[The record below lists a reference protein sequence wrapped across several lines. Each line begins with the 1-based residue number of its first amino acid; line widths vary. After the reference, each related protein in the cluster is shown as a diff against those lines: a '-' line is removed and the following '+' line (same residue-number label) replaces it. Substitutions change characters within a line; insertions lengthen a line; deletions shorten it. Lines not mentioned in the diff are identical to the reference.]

1 MKLIKHIILSCTALL
16 FLQCTDLTE
25 EPYTFLSPNNYYKTG
40 EELETALTAVY
51 DGYQTGF
58 NGYYKYIMY
67 LEVMT
72 EFGSPAYA
80 KDNVH
85 LWNVWSDV
93 NNADVMVITNWDDA
107 YRIIN
112 QANLVLGRGED
123 IQMDED
129 LKLRYFAEARFLRA
143 LTYYNLVR
151 MYGGV
156 PIPESFTE
164 GLGGLNIPRKTVD
177 ETYAYIITDLEYA
190 EQNLPKKSEYSIDNV
205 WRASKGAA
213 QALLGDLYLTRGS
226 MTGDKAYF
234 KKAKDYCFEV
244 IKSFEYDLQPN
255 FKDLWYWWNTNN
267 KNGIE
272 SVFELQYGGVDNE
285 YNNNHVMFGVNI
297 TEFTLGC
304 YMYRRFGPSIQ
315 HYLSYSDDD
324 ARKEGTFLTQFN
336 ATEKG
341 NPSNILENIEFVPE
355 DKGFYPGSRGWKT
368 ASPGNVKFYDR
379 TEESAILKKPKANSY
394 VIRFADVLL
403 DYAEAENELNGPSNA
418 YEYLNK
424 VHRRSL
430 PYDLPTG
437 MSPQEFSDA
446 IYRERGWEFVGEG
459 LLYFDELRTDRIGEN
474 VKNHVKWGN
483 DEGIYMYV
491 NTPLEFIPSKNFLFK
506 IPQYDY
512 DSNPAL
518 EQNPNNI
525 SQ

>member
-1 MKLIKHIILSCTALL
+1 
-16 FLQCTDLTE
+16 
-25 EPYTFLSPNNYYKTG
+25 
-40 EELETALTAVY
+40 
-51 DGYQTGF
+51 
-58 NGYYKYIMY
+58 
-67 LEVMT
+67 
-72 EFGSPAYA
+72 
-80 KDNVH
+80 
-85 LWNVWSDV
+85 
-93 NNADVMVITNWDDA
+93 
-107 YRIIN
+107 
-112 QANLVLGRGED
+112 
-123 IQMDED
+123 
-129 LKLRYFAEARFLRA
+129 
-143 LTYYNLVR
+143 
-151 MYGGV
+151 
-156 PIPESFTE
+156 
-164 GLGGLNIPRKTVD
+164 
-177 ETYAYIITDLEYA
+177 
-190 EQNLPKKSEYSIDNV
+190 
-205 WRASKGAA
+205 
-213 QALLGDLYLTRGS
+213 
-226 MTGDKAYF
+226 
-234 KKAKDYCFEV
+234 
-244 IKSFEYDLQPN
+244 
-255 FKDLWYWWNTNN
+255 
-267 KNGIE
+267 
-272 SVFELQYGGVDNE
+272 
-285 YNNNHVMFGVNI
+285 MFGVNI

-341 NPSNILENIEFVPE
+341 NPSNILENIVFVPE

-403 DYAEAENELNGPSNA
+403 DYAEAENELNGPGNA

-424 VHRRSL
+424 VHKRSL
-430 PYDLPTG
+430 PDDLPTG

-491 NTPLEFIPSKNFLFK
+491 DTPLEFIPSKNFLFK
-506 IPQYDY
+506 IPQYDF